1 LQIGKITGGE
11 WKSMTEAQKAP
22 YEDVARKQKEE
33 YQKQMEVYKQNKLQE
48 SESLEKEEDEQKKI
62 LKHEALQLL
71 KKKEKA
77 DNIIKV
83 YPPLPMKSFCN
94 EP

>member
-1 LQIGKITGGE
+1 LF
-11 WKSMTEAQKAP
+11 
-22 YEDVARKQKEE
+22 
-33 YQKQMEVYKQNKLQE
+33 QE
-48 SESLEKEEDEQKKI
+48 NASLEMVEEEQKKI

-83 YPPLPMKSFCN
+83 SQIFTRNPCAWH
-94 EP
+94 